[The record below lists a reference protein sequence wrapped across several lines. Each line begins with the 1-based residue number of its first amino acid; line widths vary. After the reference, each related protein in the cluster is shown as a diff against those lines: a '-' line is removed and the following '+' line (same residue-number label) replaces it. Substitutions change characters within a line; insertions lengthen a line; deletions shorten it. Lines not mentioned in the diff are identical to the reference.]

1 MRTSVRAYM
10 HHEGHRLHL
19 YRRWGTEPGVSE
31 VLKDTR
37 VEAILGQQLLECAH
51 RVRYVTAVH
60 IYAVLGTN
68 TIDLE

>member
-37 VEAILGQQLLECAH
+37 VEAIL
-51 RVRYVTAVH
+51 
-60 IYAVLGTN
+60 
-68 TIDLE
+68 